1 MTTKNSYNSLHQKI
15 KSEWRGRWLQFRCF
29 SLFFFV
35 SFCVRWWCRCCVLV
49 KNPLF
54 SIFDIGVCLCCYEH
68 RIPWTYVRV
77 FSWVMTVCTGGC
89 GFSRSGSCQQHQFRN
104 ACLGHARLCV
114 TSKSSACSHVL
125 SLDETDLK
133 GALPRKRCLF
143 RPLFF
148 FFLHLHK
155 VGGKRCYLCPQS
167 AQQPFLVFGIVAW
180 ASAFLITFFLCFNR
194 RRFNLHNSPSLN
206 CLHYSNRFFFSCCSR
221 DCSHG

>member
-1 MTTKNSYNSLHQKI
+1 MAADYSL
-15 KSEWRGRWLQFRCF
+15 GAFLF
-29 SLFFFV
+29 FFFV

-54 SIFDIGVCLCCYEH
+54 GIFDIGVCLCCYEH
-68 RIPWTYVRV
+68 RIPGTYVRV

-104 ACLGHARLCV
+104 ACVGHARLCV
-114 TSKSSACSHVL
+114 TSKSSGCSHVL

-143 RPLFF
+143 RLFF